1 MQFPQ
6 PTGEWDTY
14 SVAYAV
20 LRGAAETLD
29 VPDTDLNVTITGGTN
44 LCESA
49 IVLYDNVP
57 GGAGLVTQ
65 LEHERVFHEMLENAR
80 ARVRGNCGC
89 DASCYGCLR
98 SYRNQSAHPHLDRME
113 ALDILS
119 PNEAQ

>member
-1 MQFPQ
+1 M
-6 PTGEWDTY
+6 
-14 SVAYAV
+14 
-20 LRGAAETLD
+20 
-29 VPDTDLNVTITGGTN
+29 TITGGSN
-44 LCESA
+44 PRESA

-98 SYRNQSAHPHLDRME
+98 SYRNQFAHPYLDRAK
-113 ALDILS
+113 ALDILTLN
-119 PNEAQ
+119 NEP